1 MPISKLSPSP
11 IGSVAAVVFA
21 IVVAAVVATVVSA
34 VVVVAAVVVSTSP
47 PSPIIIVT
55 GTDVVVYAWLSWS
68 LTSFSANSTVYVP
81 SFVPLGTVTLN
92 LRRGKA
98 SDLPPLNS
106 FMFVVAPT
114 AESQTSSHS

>member
-11 IGSVAAVVFA
+11 IGSVAAVVS
-21 IVVAAVVATVVSA
+21 ATVVSA
-34 VVVVAAVVVSTSP
+34 AVVVAAVVVSTSP
-47 PSPIIIVT
+47 PSPIIIVR

-81 SFVPLGTVTLN
+81 SFMPLGTVTLN

-98 SDLPPLNS
+98 SDLPPLNL